1 LQAQVHYF
9 AAGLFTVFILAYII
23 RLAFSLVPVPYQSKV
38 RCVGYY
44 QPHGKSADIIPGVDW
59 QPLLYK
65 WNH

>member
-44 QPHGKSADIIPGVDW
+44 QPHGKSADIIPGVD
-59 QPLLYK
+59 
-65 WNH
+65 